1 MDVSGGIRER
11 VRCLSGL
18 EMRAFALRRGG
29 RQRNPL
35 SRFPPPSRE
44 GGFLSGG
51 IGMGNVSG
59 KFLLLVYKQCP
70 RRRQCWIT
78 IF

>member
-1 MDVSGGIRER
+1 MCQVGSGRESAVCAVWKKGHSSSGEMAGSGIP
-11 VRCLSGL
+11 
-18 EMRAFALRRGG
+18 FRGS
-29 RQRNPL
+29 L
-35 SRFPPPSRE
+35 PSRE